1 MQKSKPAD
9 SGLLLLDTHSWL
21 WIQSGGEGELSRK
34 AVATIEH
41 ASGRGAL
48 LLSAI
53 SVWEVAMLVAKDRI
67 TLQTP
72 LLDWVREALKTPG
85 LSLVPLTPEI
95 AVESTRLPG
104 NFHGDPADRIIV
116 ASARET
122 GSTIVTRD
130 RRILAYGEQAFVRA
144 IAA

>member
-1 MQKSKPAD
+1 MSI
-9 SGLLLLDTHSWL
+9 W
-21 WIQSGGEGELSRK
+21 EL
-34 AVATIEH
+34 
-41 ASGRGAL
+41 
-48 LLSAI
+48 
-53 SVWEVAMLVAKDRI
+53 AMLVSKGRV

-72 LLDWVREALKTPG
+72 LLDWVREALRTPG

-130 RRILAYGEQAFVRA
+130 RLILAYGKQAFVRTISA
-144 IAA
+144 

>member
-1 MQKSKPAD
+1 MKRH
-9 SGLLLLDTHSWL
+9 SGSLLLDTHCWL
-21 WIQSGGEGELSRK
+21 WIQHGGENELSRESIR
-34 AVATIEH
+34 AIED
-41 ASGRGAL
+41 AARRGAL
-48 LLSAI
+48 LLSAMSI
-53 SVWEVAMLVAKDRI
+53 WELAMLVSKGRV

-72 LLDWVREALKTPG
+72 LLDWVREALRTPG

-122 GSTIVTRD
+122 ASTIVTRD
-130 RRILAYGEQAFVRA
+130 RLILAYGKQAFVRTISA
-144 IAA
+144 